1 MRCDCGHEDFVR
13 LTECLDADLRS
24 RNGELQ
30 NGYNRFNRIRDVD
43 TAMIA
48 LRDDTPAG
56 CGCFKPYDGHTV
68 EIKRIYVRPE
78 HRGQGIAGKMM
89 RLLEEWAV
97 ERGNTR
103 AVLETGKNQT
113 EAIRLYQKAGYSRME
128 NYGPYAGNDHSV
140 CFSKELK

>member
-1 MRCDCGHEDFVR
+1 
-13 LTECLDADLRS
+13 
-24 RNGELQ
+24 
-30 NGYNRFNRIRDVD
+30 
-43 TAMIA
+43 
-48 LRDDTPAG
+48 
-56 CGCFKPYDGHTV
+56 
-68 EIKRIYVRPE
+68 
-78 HRGQGIAGKMM
+78 MM